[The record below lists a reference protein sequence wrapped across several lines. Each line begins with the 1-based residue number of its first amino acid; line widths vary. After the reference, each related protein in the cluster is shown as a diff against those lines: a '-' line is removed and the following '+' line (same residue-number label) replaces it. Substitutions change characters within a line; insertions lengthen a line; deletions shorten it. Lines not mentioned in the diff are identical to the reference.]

1 MKVSL
6 EAFGGRLKGYYEL
19 PENWDGR
26 DLWLLL
32 DMDIPNAYYTKEPDV
47 TEVVERKGRFQ
58 QTNKGYHIGGKS
70 IPIYK
75 LVEIS

>member
-32 DMDIPNAYYTKEPDV
+32 DMDIPNAYQTTV
-47 TEVVERKGRFQ
+47 TQLTPVIKSQSELITAV
-58 QTNKGYHIGGKS
+58 TNGKS
-70 IPIYK
+70 HD
-75 LVEIS
+75 